1 MPILTHIGKLMVRS
15 IIQFYKVIFNFDVF
29 IDRSMQV
36 EIVGDQEEAIQ
47 WKELQQTLEIIV
59 DEEEDQSE
67 VDTENQEIE
76 EVVETKKRR
85 HRKSVQVDPM
95 EEKKKKLLEVHP
107 LSVDATINVKDGPSI
122 KIKLTY
128 YVNLEIITVS
138 SSVNI
143 PNSITG
149 KFN

>member
-1 MPILTHIGKLMVRS
+1 
-15 IIQFYKVIFNFDVF
+15 
-29 IDRSMQV
+29 MQV
-36 EIVGDQEEAIQ
+36 EIVGDQDEAIQ
-47 WKELQQTLEIIV
+47 WKELQQTIEIAV
-59 DEEEDQSE
+59 EEDEDQSE
-67 VDTENQEIE
+67 VDADTQEME

-85 HRKSVQVDPM
+85 HRKSIQVDPM

-122 KIKLTY
+122 KIKLSY

-143 PNSITG
+143 PSNITG
-149 KFN
+149 KLNKCLTAQKHLLCKILFY